1 MPQTRVQPPQTRSI
15 STASNTMD
23 DNTVRRR
30 ADASTPQSPKDE
42 SSDPQSPPKTRQKID
57 KKPPSRAGGGVSIMT
72 VLRVVGGL
80 ALLSS
85 AMSWFITGDSVLWGW
100 KPWFFSM
107 SAMESWLVRFFFF
120 WNHLLSAVSAVSSRY
135 THFMIRS
142 EVSTEFEDL

>member
-15 STASNTMD
+15 SPTSNTMD

-57 KKPPSRAGGGVSIMT
+57 KKPPSRAGGGVGIMT
-72 VLRVVGGL
+72 ILRVVGGL

-107 SAMESWLVRFFFF
+107 SAMESWLVRFFNIFF
-120 WNHLLSAVSAVSSRY
+120 GITLWSAVSSRY
-135 THFMIRS
+135 THLMIIGG
-142 EVSTEFEDL
+142 VSTEFEDL